1 MTSISSIE
9 YFLREA
15 FRSLWRNAFMTFA
28 SVGTMALSLTMLGM
42 FILMGLNLNHMA
54 SQVESTV
61 EISVYLQ
68 DGITVEQQAE
78 LEKKIKGLPG
88 VQELSYMNKEQ
99 ALERFRTRL
108 GDRKDLLEA
117 LGDRN
122 PLPASFQIRVEKPEQ
137 VDGVVQATLNAPGV
151 DETQFGQ
158 AIIEQIFSVA
168 RWMRIISLVLV
179 VVLGVA
185 ALFIIA
191 NTIRVAV
198 FARRREISIMKYVG
212 ATDKFIQL
220 PFLIEGTML
229 GLLGAILAT
238 FIIDVSYTV
247 ISDQLRST
255 LTFLPIL
262 PKYPLLLWT
271 SIGMLLLGPGIG
283 ALGSMISIKRFLKV

>member
-1 MTSISSIE
+1 MTTFSNIE

-61 EISVYLQ
+61 EISVYLK
-68 DGITVEQQAE
+68 DDITVEEQKA
-78 LEKKIKGLPG
+78 LETMVKGLPG

-108 GDRKDLLEA
+108 GDRQDLLES
-117 LGDRN
+117 LGGQN
-122 PLPASFQIRVEKPEQ
+122 PLPASFQIRVAEPSQ
-137 VDGVVQATLNAPGV
+137 VDGVVQTTLKAPGV

-179 VVLGVA
+179 LVLGIA

-220 PFLIEGTML
+220 PFLMEGTML
-229 GLLGAILAT
+229 GFLGAILAT
-238 FIIDVSYTV
+238 FVIDVSYTV

-262 PKYPLLLWT
+262 PKYPLLVWT
-271 SIGMLLLGPGIG
+271 SLGMMILGPGIG
-283 ALGSMISIKRFLKV
+283 ALGSMISIRRFLKV

>member
-1 MTSISSIE
+1 MTSFSSIE

-68 DGITVEQQAE
+68 DEITVEQQKA
-78 LEKKIKGLPG
+78 LETMVKGLPG

-99 ALERFRTRL
+99 ALERFRARL
-108 GDRKDLLEA
+108 GDRQDLLES
-117 LGDRN
+117 LGGQN
-122 PLPASFQIRVEKPEQ
+122 PLPASFQIRVAEPSQ
-137 VDGVVQATLNAPGV
+137 VDGVVQATLKAPGV

-179 VVLGVA
+179 LVLGIA

-198 FARRREISIMKYVG
+198 FVRRREISIMKYVG

-220 PFLIEGTML
+220 PFLMEGTML
-229 GLLGAILAT
+229 GFLGAILAT
-238 FIIDVSYTV
+238 FVIDVSYTV

-262 PKYPLLLWT
+262 PKHPLLLWV
-271 SIGMLLLGPGIG
+271 SLGMMILGPSIG
-283 ALGSMISIKRFLKV
+283 ALGSMISIRRFLKV

>member
-1 MTSISSIE
+1 MTSINSIE

-28 SVGTMALSLTMLGM
+28 SIGTMALSLTMLGM

-99 ALERFRTRL
+99 ALERFRNRL
-108 GDRKDLLEA
+108 GDRKDLLQA

-137 VDGVVQATLNAPGV
+137 VEGVVQATLSAPGV

-168 RWMRIISLVLV
+168 RWMRIISLILV
-179 VVLGVA
+179 VVLGIA

-238 FIIDVSYTV
+238 LIIDVSYTV

-262 PKYPLLLWT
+262 PKYPLLVWT